1 MTKSLI
7 SPENTWVLFAILTGI
22 VALSIYLEQEYKWAN
37 KITGSVIALII
48 AMTLSNLKVIPLE
61 AVAYDIVWDYI
72 VPLSIPLL
80 LYHANIKRIF
90 KESGRLLLIYMISG
104 LGTVLGAIIAFF
116 LFRNRIPEAYKVSA
130 MMTGS
135 YTGGGLNFVAM
146 SKDFKVGGDLVSAT
160 VVADNLLMAL
170 YFFFLMA
177 ASGMN
182 FFLDRFKHPIIDEMD
197 KKGRESTGKKTRA
210 AEFWT
215 AKNISLK
222 DIAFSIGIAFAI
234 VAVSM
239 ELSSLFKSIIPTGNL
254 FLNLI
259 NGLLG
264 NPFLIMTT
272 VTMVLASVFEEFFT
286 GLNGAQEIGSYLI
299 YIFFAVIGIPASI
312 PLIITKSPILL
323 LFCGLIVL
331 VNMLVTFGFGKLL
344 KFNLEDMII
353 ASNANIGGPSTAA
366 AMAIAKGWEVLIVPS
381 VLVGTLGYVIGN
393 YYGILVGN
401 ILQMF

>member
-1 MTKSLI
+1 MAKSLV
-7 SPENTWVLFAILTGI
+7 SPENTWMLFAILTGI
-22 VALSIYLEQEYKWAN
+22 VAVSIHLEQEYKWAN

-61 AVAYDIVWDYI
+61 AQAYDIVWDYI

-80 LYHANIKRIF
+80 LYHANIHRIF
-90 KESGRLLLIYMISG
+90 KESGRLIVIYLISG

-116 LFRNRIPEAYKVSA
+116 IFKNKIPEAYKISA

-146 SKDFKVGGDLVSAT
+146 SKDFKVGGDMVSAT

-177 ASGMN
+177 ASGMS
-182 FFLDRFKHPIIDEMD
+182 FFLKKFNHPIIDEVE
-197 KKGRESTGKKTRA
+197 KKGDTGTGKTKA

-222 DIAFSIGIAFAI
+222 DIAFSVGIAFII
-234 VAVSM
+234 VAVST
-239 ELSSLFKSIIPTGNL
+239 ELAGLFKSIIPTGNL
-254 FLNLI
+254 FLNLV

-264 NPFLIMTT
+264 NSFLIITT
-272 VTMVLASVFEEFFT
+272 VTMILATVFEDFFT
-286 GLNGAQEIGSYLI
+286 KLNGAQEIGSYLI

-323 LFCGLIVL
+323 LFCAVIVI
-331 VNMLVTFGFGKLL
+331 VNMLITFGFGKIFN
-344 KFNLEDMII
+344 FNLEDMII
-353 ASNANIGGPSTAA
+353 ASNANIGGPTTAA